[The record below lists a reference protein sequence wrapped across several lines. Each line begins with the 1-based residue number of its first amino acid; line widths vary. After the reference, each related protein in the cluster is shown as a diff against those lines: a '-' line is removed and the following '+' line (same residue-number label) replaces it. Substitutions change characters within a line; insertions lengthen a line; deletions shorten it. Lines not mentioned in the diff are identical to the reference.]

1 MKKKVFC
8 TLLLFVSLIAFS
20 QNFEITKG
28 KIFKDKKKNST
39 LLFALND
46 ENGGLVTIRSF
57 YSGLLIKRLKG
68 YYIQHFDA
76 DLNLKKEHILNVKE
90 NRIENAFIKNDQLHL
105 IEFNQS
111 KKNKLIIYS
120 TLTTN
125 LNTFNFT
132 SKELLSISE
141 ENSKKYFE
149 IMVFP
154 FFINNGLSQLDSDH
168 MGSVSMSENNKFF
181 AINFD
186 IKNKEKETHK
196 VFVYNDNF
204 ELVFEKL
211 IVKKI
216 KDRFFDYTTVEVD
229 DTDGTLYFLG
239 KSFENESR
247 RKKKKGKSNYHF
259 ELSKIDANGEKT
271 VSFKNPDKFISSLS
285 LVKNKENLSCVG
297 FYGNKDE
304 GKLNG
309 VCMINIDA
317 ETFEVETKKFNPF
330 SNTFLTD
337 KYGDNERKKKRKS
350 KKGLKNISYRSIEI
364 QENGDLIIS
373 AEEDYITV
381 HTTMGQNG
389 AMSSYTIQH
398 YDDIIALKLN
408 KEGDLLWSRNINK
421 AQTGYANSSFTP
433 ISLNNKMYYFMNCSD
448 NIKKLSA
455 DRIQF
460 KQTSSKKSNLYVIT
474 LNNEGVFDYKKLI
487 DDKVSKVFY
496 KVNQGVIAPNG
507 DEVILLGKKKK
518 NSRII
523 KIKI

>member
-8 TLLLFVSLIAFS
+8 TLLLLVSLVTFS

-28 KIFKDKKKNST
+28 KIFKDKKKNSS

-46 ENGGLVTIRSF
+46 ENGGLITIRSF
-57 YSGLLIKRLKG
+57 YSGFLIKTLKG

-76 DLNLKKEHILNVKE
+76 DLNLKKEHVLNVKE
-90 NRIENAFIKNDQLHL
+90 NRIENAFIKNDKLHL
-105 IEFNQS
+105 IEFNKS
-111 KKNKLIIYS
+111 KKNKSLVYTI
-120 TLTTN
+120 LTTS
-125 LNTFNFT
+125 LNAFDFT
-132 SKELLSISE
+132 SKKLLSISE
-141 ENSKKYFE
+141 KNSKKYFE
-149 IMVFP
+149 IMIFP
-154 FFINNGLSQLDSDH
+154 FFINNGLNQLDSDH

-196 VFVYNDNF
+196 VFVYNDRF

-216 KDRFFDYTTVEVD
+216 KDRFFDYNTIEVD
-229 DTDGTLYFLG
+229 DNDGTVYFLG

-247 RKKKKGKSNYHF
+247 KKKKKGKTNYHF
-259 ELSKIDANGEKT
+259 ELSKIDANGEQT
-271 VSFKNPDKFISSLS
+271 VSFKNPNKFISSLS
-285 LVKNKENLSCVG
+285 LIKNKDNLSCIG

-304 GKLNG
+304 GRLNG
-309 VCMINIDA
+309 VCLINIDTK
-317 ETFEVETKKFNPF
+317 TFEVETKKFNPF
-330 SNTFLTD
+330 SDTFLTD
-337 KYGDNERKKKRKS
+337 KYGNKERKKKRKA
-350 KKGLKNISYRSIEI
+350 KKGVRNMEFRSIEI

-381 HTTMGQNG
+381 HTSMGQNG
-389 AMSSYTIQH
+389 SMSTHTIQH
-398 YDDIIALKLN
+398 YDDIIALRLSN
-408 KEGDLLWSRNINK
+408 KGNLLWSRNINK
-421 AQTGYANSSFTP
+421 AQTGYANSSFTT
-433 ISLNNKMYYFMNCSD
+433 ISLNNKTHYFMNCSD
-448 NIKKLSA
+448 NIRKLSD

-460 KQTSSKKSNLYVIT
+460 RQTSSKKSNLYVIT
-474 LNNEGVFDYKKLI
+474 LNDEGIFDYKKLI

-496 KVNQGVIAPNG
+496 KVNQGVIAPSK

>member
-1 MKKKVFC
+1 MKQKVFC

-46 ENGGLVTIRSF
+46 DNGGLVTIRSF
-57 YSGLLIKRLKG
+57 YSGLIIKRLKG

-76 DLNLKKEHILNVKE
+76 DLNLKKEHILDVRE

-111 KKNKLIIYS
+111 KKNKLLIYS

-125 LNTFNFT
+125 LNTFDFT
-132 SKELLSISE
+132 SKELLAISE
-141 ENSKKYFE
+141 ENFKKYFE

-154 FFINNGLSQLDSDH
+154 FFINNGISQLDADH

-186 IKNKEKETHK
+186 LKNKEKETHK

-216 KDRFFDYTTVEVD
+216 KDRFFDYNTIEVD
-229 DTDGTLYFLG
+229 DTNGTLYFLG

-247 RKKKKGKSNYHF
+247 RKKKKGKTNYHF

-285 LVKNKENLSCVG
+285 LVKNKGKLSCVG

-309 VCMINIDA
+309 VCMINIDS

-330 SNTFLTD
+330 SDTFLTD
-337 KYGDNERKKKRKS
+337 KYGDNERKKKRKA
-350 KKGLKNISYRSIEI
+350 KKGLKTISYRSIEI

-389 AMSSYTIQH
+389 VTSSYTIQH

-421 AQTGYANSSFTP
+421 VQTGDANSSFTP
-433 ISLNNKMYYFMNCSD
+433 ISLDHKMYYFMNCSD
-448 NIKKLSA
+448 NIKKISA

-474 LNNEGVFDYKKLI
+474 LNDEGVFDYKKLI

-507 DEVILLGKKKK
+507 NEVILLGKKKK
-518 NSRII
+518 LSRII

>member
-1 MKKKVFC
+1 MKQKVFC

-46 ENGGLVTIRSF
+46 DNGGLVTIRSF
-57 YSGLLIKRLKG
+57 YSGLIIKRLKG

-76 DLNLKKEHILNVKE
+76 DLNLKKEHILDVRE

-111 KKNKLIIYS
+111 KKNKLLIYS

-125 LNTFNFT
+125 LNTFDFT
-132 SKELLSISE
+132 SKELLAISE
-141 ENSKKYFE
+141 ENFKKYFE

-154 FFINNGLSQLDSDH
+154 FFINNGISQLDADH

-186 IKNKEKETHK
+186 LKNKEKETHK

-216 KDRFFDYTTVEVD
+216 KDRFFDYNTIEVD
-229 DTDGTLYFLG
+229 DTNGTLYFLG

-247 RKKKKGKSNYHF
+247 RKKKKGKTNYHF

-285 LVKNKENLSCVG
+285 LVKNKGKLSCVG

-309 VCMINIDA
+309 VCMINIDS

-330 SNTFLTD
+330 SDTFLTD
-337 KYGDNERKKKRKS
+337 KYGDNERKKKRKA
-350 KKGLKNISYRSIEI
+350 KKGLKTISYRSIEI

-389 AMSSYTIQH
+389 ATSSYTIQH

-421 AQTGYANSSFTP
+421 VQTGDANSSFTP
-433 ISLNNKMYYFMNCSD
+433 ISLDHKMYYFMNCSD
-448 NIKKLSA
+448 NIKKISA

-474 LNNEGVFDYKKLI
+474 LNDEGVFDYKKLI

-507 DEVILLGKKKK
+507 NEVILLGKKKK
-518 NSRII
+518 LSRII